1 MASTFS
7 LDSTGIAAP
16 QMNARHGGR
25 YVAVRKTQAA
35 SAGEAPAS
43 RDIAPFIP
51 LIGGSALMA
60 FGAVVLATLVGAML
74 FIRHPVDVLALAGA
88 HFFSADELIRSDML
102 QDLAFE
108 AAFAWTLAFLAILF
122 WRCRAPQ
129 RPFNNTAEG
138 GDHGN

>member
-7 LDSTGIAAP
+7 LDTTRSAAP
-16 QMNARHGGR
+16 QVSARHASR
-25 YVAVRKTQAA
+25 PIVVRETQTA
-35 SAGEAPAS
+35 SADHAPAS
-43 RDIAPFIP
+43 RDTARFIS

-60 FGAVVLATLVGAML
+60 LGAVVLATLVGAML

-122 WRCRAPQ
+122 WRGRAPQ
-129 RPFNNTAEG
+129 RPFNNTSEG
-138 GDHGN
+138 RQHGN